1 MTKRQL
7 VYLSAILAVSGGALA
22 SAAETDRLILK
33 DGRVLVGEVLGD
45 DDSNVVRFA
54 MGSSIQEM
62 PRRLVKQVRR
72 GSDAD
77 QPTIV
82 RTAAPAPTTVIYQQA
97 PPTTVVYQQVPVCVQ
112 PAPVYVAPVY
122 ASPACRPYV
131 SSGWSLSYSV
141 GSSWSH
147 GRHSGWG
154 LGWTYGV
161 GSRPG
166 WCAPSPWCR

>member
-1 MTKRQL
+1 MTMRQL
-7 VYLSAILAVSGGALA
+7 VSLSAVLAVSGSAVAG
-22 SAAETDRLILK
+22 AAETDRLILK

-72 GSDAD
+72 GGDAE
-77 QPTIV
+77 QP
-82 RTAAPAPTTVIYQQA
+82 AAVPAVATT
-97 PPTTVVYQQVPVCVQ
+97 PTTVVYQPVYVR
-112 PAPVYVAPVY
+112 PAPVYAAP
-122 ASPACRPYV
+122 PCGWDRPYV
-131 SSGWSLSYSV
+131 TSGWSLSYGV
-141 GSSWSH
+141 GSSSWGH
-147 GRHSGWG
+147 GRRSGWG

-166 WCAPSPWCR
+166 WCSPSPWCH